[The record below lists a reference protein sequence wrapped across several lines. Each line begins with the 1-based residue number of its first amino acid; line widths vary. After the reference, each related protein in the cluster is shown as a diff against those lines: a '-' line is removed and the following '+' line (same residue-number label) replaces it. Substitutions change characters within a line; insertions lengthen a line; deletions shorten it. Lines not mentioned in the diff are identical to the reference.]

1 MHLVKTC
8 SDQCYSQG
16 FYQRAKDTAQYGL
29 QIATINE
36 FKTELATLHRRINF
50 LDQFL
55 DEIIHTTADTDE
67 SSDSDSDVNSENEK

>member
-8 SDQCYSQG
+8 SDQYYSQG
-16 FYQRAKDTAQYGL
+16 FYQRAKETAQDGL

-36 FKTELATLHRRINF
+36 FKTKLATLQGRINF

-67 SSDSDSDVNSENEK
+67 SSDSDSDVNAQNEK